1 MSENSKIEWTDA
13 TFNPWEGC
21 QKVGPGCDHCYAEA
35 RNARFGGGT
44 AINWGPGAPRR
55 RTSAANWRKPL
66 AWNAREFF
74 QCNDCGHRGFGRPYL
89 DVNPGTGGVL
99 GDGHECEV
107 CRSRDIEPVRMRVF
121 CASLAD
127 VFDNAVPAAWRRDL
141 AALIEATSALDWQLL
156 TKRIGNAAAMLV
168 DMFPAGT
175 PDHVWLG
182 ATVVNQE
189 EADRDIEKLLM
200 TPARRRFLSMEPL
213 LGPVDLGA
221 WFDPTGACCMREMQS
236 CEDCPADAPWIHG
249 PTTEYAE
256 DGTGY
261 SSPEIDW
268 VIAGGES
275 GPGARPAHPDWP
287 RALRDQCAKA
297 GVPFLFKQHGE
308 WAPGSGD
315 FGAGRFATAAVAFD
329 GRVVPGGYGAQDYP
343 AGASSADGWA
353 LVHRIGKR
361 AAGRLLDGVEHN
373 GFPCTAAD
381 GTLSPSH
388 YVSPSACA
396 HLSFDNPTTS
406 SE

>member
-44 AINWGPGAPRR
+44 AVNWGPGAPRR
-55 RTSAANWRKPL
+55 RTSAANWREPVR
-66 AWNAREFF
+66 WNARHEEFF
-74 QCNDCGHRGFGRPYL
+74 AAHGR
-89 DVNPGTGGVL
+89 
-99 GDGHECEV
+99 
-107 CRSRDIEPVRMRVF
+107 RQRVF

-127 VFDNAVPAAWRRDL
+127 VFDNAAPAAWRRDL
-141 AALIEATSALDWQLL
+141 AALIEATPALDWLLL

-168 DMFPAGT
+168 DMFPGGT

-182 ATVVNQE
+182 ATVVNQT
-189 EADRDIEKLLM
+189 EADRDVPKLLA
-200 TPARRRFLSMEPL
+200 TPARVRFLSIEPM
-213 LGPVDLGA
+213 LGPVDLGRA
-221 WFDPTGACCMREMQS
+221 WHGEAAVGGRCPGRYLPALREVLRPS
-236 CEDCPADAPWIHG
+236 I
-249 PTTEYAE
+249 
-256 DGTGY
+256 
-261 SSPEIDW
+261 SW

-275 GPGARPAHPDWP
+275 GPGARPEHPDWP

-329 GRVVPGGYGAQDYP
+329 GRVVPGGYRAQDYP
-343 AGASSADGWA
+343 TGASSADGWA
-353 LVHRIGKR
+353 LVHRVGKR

-373 GFPCTAAD
+373 GFP
-381 GTLSPSH
+381 G
-388 YVSPSACA
+388 
-396 HLSFDNPTTS
+396 FKRQ
-406 SE
+406 